1 MQAVTPRTSTSL
13 ATRRPIRVLPLAP
26 FVPHGNSETRPLP
39 AMPAYLA
46 GLMALV
52 LLGVSPSATARPNC
66 NVPKPPP
73 ICERG
78 DPPPP
83 PKPQPTPPPPMSLQ
97 RPGITGGGYFL
108 DTEFNVYVRPQTAD
122 KSKVTRMAI
131 EKGST
136 DNGPWSAWV
145 DRPVAPSG
153 SGNIGPQYPFY
164 LASLKYVDVLPRTCF
179 RARFFTATGG
189 YSPWS
194 AAKCAASAP
203 AATQVG
209 TLVGT
214 GSVTVSWIDNS
225 IYDQYYYVETTDP
238 DGSNLQ
244 LQTVAGNGSAT
255 GWRRVTLARPYRQ
268 QDVCARVWA
277 AERLPGLSQYLQDS
291 DFSDSTPMNSA
302 INRGAPVC
310 FEPHGI

>member
-1 MQAVTPRTSTSL
+1 MGLFKFAFDGKSSNANG
-13 ATRRPIRVLPLAP
+13 ATMPP
-26 FVPHGNSETRPLP
+26 P
-39 AMPAYLA
+39 AMPAYLP
-46 GLMALV
+46 GLLALV
-52 LLGVSPSATARPNC
+52 LLGASPSASAKPNC

-73 ICERG
+73 ICEGG

-83 PKPQPTPPPPMSLQ
+83 PPKPTPPLPPPMSLQ

-108 DTEFNVYVRPQTAD
+108 DTEFTVMARPQAAD
-122 KSKVTRMAI
+122 KSNVTRMVI
-131 EKGST
+131 EKGMT
-136 DNGPWSAWV
+136 DNGPWFAWV

-153 SGNIGPQYPFY
+153 SGTIGPQYPFY
-164 LASLKYVDVLPRTCF
+164 SSSLKYADVLPRTCF
-179 RARFFTATGG
+179 RARFFTARGG

-203 AATQVG
+203 AASQVS
-209 TLVGT
+209 TWVGIS
-214 GSVTVSWIDNS
+214 SVNVSWIDNS

-244 LQTVAGNGSAT
+244 LQTVAGNGNAT
-255 GWRRVTLARPYRQ
+255 GWRRLNIARPYREPN
-268 QDVCARVWA
+268 VCARVWA

-310 FEPHGI
+310 FETPGI